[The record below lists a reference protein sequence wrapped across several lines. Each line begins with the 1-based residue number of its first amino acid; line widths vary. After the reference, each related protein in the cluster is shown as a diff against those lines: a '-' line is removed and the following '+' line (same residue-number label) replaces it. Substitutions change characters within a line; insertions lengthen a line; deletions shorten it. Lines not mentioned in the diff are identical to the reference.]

1 MHRSVP
7 SVEMRTIQGARG
19 RGMEQHFLVLERQRR
34 RPGAASLA
42 CLATAA
48 AAAGKTKEN
57 PPGSGQRAGRG
68 VIAEVAWREG
78 HRGGGQRAGVEI
90 IILEGES

>member
-1 MHRSVP
+1 
-7 SVEMRTIQGARG
+7 
-19 RGMEQHFLVLERQRR
+19 MEQHFLVLERQRR

-42 CLATAA
+42 CLAPAA
-48 AAAGKTKEN
+48 SSSGEDEGE

-68 VIAEVAWREG
+68 VIAGVAWREG